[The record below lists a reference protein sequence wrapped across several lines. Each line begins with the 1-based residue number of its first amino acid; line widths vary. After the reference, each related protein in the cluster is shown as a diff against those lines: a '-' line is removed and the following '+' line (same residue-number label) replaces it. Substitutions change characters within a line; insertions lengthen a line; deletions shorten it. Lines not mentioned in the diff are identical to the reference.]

1 MRLAPAR
8 AVLFDLD
15 GTLADTAPDLAGAAN
30 EMRVARGLSPLP
42 FGALRPY
49 ASHGA
54 RGLLGAALAVQP
66 GDTNYEALRD
76 EFLARYELRLA
87 RDSRL
92 FEGVAR
98 LLVDLGTRATP
109 WGIVT
114 NKVTRFTEPLARAL
128 GLAAHSAVT
137 VSGDT
142 TAHTKP
148 HPEPLLHAARAL
160 GLDPASCIYV
170 GDDARDIAAGR
181 AAGMQTVAAAYGY
194 CADSDPRSW
203 QANALIHAPLELL
216 ELLG

>member
-1 MRLAPAR
+1 
-8 AVLFDLD
+8 
-15 GTLADTAPDLAGAAN
+15 
-30 EMRVARGLSPLP
+30 
-42 FGALRPY
+42 
-49 ASHGA
+49 
-54 RGLLGAALAVQP
+54 
-66 GDTNYEALRD
+66 
-76 EFLARYELRLA
+76 
-87 RDSRL
+87 
-92 FEGVAR
+92 
-98 LLVDLGTRATP
+98 
-109 WGIVT
+109 
-114 NKVTRFTEPLARAL
+114 VTRFTEPLARAL